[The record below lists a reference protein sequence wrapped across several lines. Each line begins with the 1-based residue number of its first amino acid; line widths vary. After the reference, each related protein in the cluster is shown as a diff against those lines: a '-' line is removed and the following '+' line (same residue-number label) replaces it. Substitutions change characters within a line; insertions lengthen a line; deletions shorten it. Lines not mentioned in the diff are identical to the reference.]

1 MVGKTAFCA
10 AALLAIQPVFAAPF
24 THEVTESR
32 GSLLRRDDTVVDPPK
47 DITPIINQIESLT
60 PSELEELID
69 SVKDGKFTKRDA
81 VYPRQSTAVA
91 AEPTTDGP
99 FLSYLDGWAKPGT
112 NENCTDFTLNGP
124 FTSIHAAMGSSN
136 VRGIKVV
143 SASGNATEITAGT
156 ETIVDP
162 GLFTFESNERVAKF
176 SIAKLPG
183 TADTVSGFSFE
194 TDAGRKYEALTSLIT
209 ENKVTPEW
217 TDIPVGAG
225 IIARIRGTNCEGLGV
240 FGSFGVDL
248 LDNLDSISITNID
261 YEGFTNSIMPSGAG
275 TQVTVGSQ
283 VVDNRNSSVQQT
295 ISLQTTDTITR
306 QRTVTTQ
313 SHWQVGG
320 SVGMEG
326 KVGIPLISEGSVKAE
341 FNWQVQ
347 QLTSDAEMENSVTTR
362 SGTFPL
368 ACPAGKFC
376 TAKAFF
382 TQFKLD
388 VNMNAT
394 FTATT
399 KSGATYDWVQSGEY
413 KGADSLAMQFNV
425 TEVNSVS

>member
-10 AALLAIQPVFAAPF
+10 AALLAIQPVFGAPF
-24 THEVTESR
+24 THEVTKSH

-47 DITPIINQIESLT
+47 DITPVINQIESLT
-60 PSELEELID
+60 PSELDELID
-69 SVKDGKFTKRDA
+69 SVKSGKFTKRDA

-112 NENCTDFTLNGP
+112 NENCTDFTLDGP

-217 TDIPVGAG
+217 MNIPVGAG

-326 KVGIPLISEGSVKAE
+326 KVGIPLISEGSVKTE

-347 QLTSDAEMENSVTTR
+347 QLTVSPHWIPTQKGPKNEN
-362 SGTFPL
+362 
-368 ACPAGKFC
+368 
-376 TAKAFF
+376 
-382 TQFKLD
+382 
-388 VNMNAT
+388 
-394 FTATT
+394 
-399 KSGATYDWVQSGEY
+399 
-413 KGADSLAMQFNV
+413 
-425 TEVNSVS
+425 